1 MEQIRNFDQLLQA
14 ALAHGRKGIAVAAPY
29 DKNTLLAVKDAL
41 ASGLAAPHLFGDVER
56 MLPLLEQVQLDA
68 GAVKLTDVRDTAQ
81 AIDAAIE
88 SIRSGENQI
97 LMKGTVST
105 GTLLKHALDRT
116 RGLNI
121 GRLASHLIVLQIP
134 GLDRLLIST
143 DGGLNIA
150 PTLTEKADILRNA
163 IDVARALGIETPK
176 AACLA
181 AVETVNPKMQATVD
195 AACLCKMADRG
206 AFPGAVV
213 EGPLAMD
220 NILSAEA
227 ARKKGIDSPVPG
239 HADIILAPSI
249 EVANTF
255 SKTLNYLMHSS
266 NAGIVMGAAAP
277 IILPSRASD
286 PASKYASL
294 AMGVLLALAAVETVN
309 PKMQATV
316 DAACLCKMAD
326 RGAFPGAVVEGPL
339 AMDNILSAEAA
350 RKKGIDSP
358 VPGHADIILAP
369 SIEVANTFSKTLNYL
384 MHSSNAGIVMG
395 AAAPIILPSR
405 ASDPASKYASLAMG
419 VLLAK

>member
-1 MEQIRNFDQLLQA
+1 MQPIRNFDQLLQCA
-14 ALAHGRKGIAVAAPY
+14 KGRGSKGIAVAVPY

-41 ASGLAAPHLFGDVER
+41 DSGLTTAQLFGDQSR
-56 MLPLLEQVQLDA
+56 ILPILEQIGLSA
-68 GAVKLTDVRDTAQ
+68 SAVSICHVEETHQ
-81 AIDAAIE
+81 AIETAIT
-88 SIRSGENQI
+88 SIRDGKNRI

-213 EGPLAMD
+213 EGPWPWTTSSPPRLPGKRASTPRCPAM
-220 NILSAEA
+220 
-227 ARKKGIDSPVPG
+227 P
-239 HADIILAPSI
+239 
-249 EVANTF
+249 T
-255 SKTLNYLMHSS
+255 SS
-266 NAGIVMGAAAP
+266 WP
-277 IILPSRASD
+277 RPSRW
-286 PASKYASL
+286 P
-294 AMGVLLALAAVETVN
+294 T
-309 PKMQATV
+309 P
-316 DAACLCKMAD
+316 
-326 RGAFPGAVVEGPL
+326 
-339 AMDNILSAEAA
+339 
-350 RKKGIDSP
+350 SP
-358 VPGHADIILAP
+358 R
-369 SIEVANTFSKTLNYL
+369 S
-384 MHSSNAGIVMG
+384 
-395 AAAPIILPSR
+395 
-405 ASDPASKYASLAMG
+405 
-419 VLLAK
+419 

>member
-41 ASGLAAPHLFGDVER
+41 ASG
-56 MLPLLEQVQLDA
+56 
-68 GAVKLTDVRDTAQ
+68 
-81 AIDAAIE
+81 
-88 SIRSGENQI
+88 
-97 LMKGTVST
+97 
-105 GTLLKHALDRT
+105 
-116 RGLNI
+116 
-121 GRLASHLIVLQIP
+121 LASHLIVLQIP

-286 PASKYASL
+286 PVIYRLKL
-294 AMGVLLALAAVETVN
+294 
-309 PKMQATV
+309 Q
-316 DAACLCKMAD
+316 DQWQCL
-326 RGAFPGAVVEGPL
+326 
-339 AMDNILSAEAA
+339 
-350 RKKGIDSP
+350 
-358 VPGHADIILAP
+358 
-369 SIEVANTFSKTLNYL
+369 
-384 MHSSNAGIVMG
+384 
-395 AAAPIILPSR
+395 
-405 ASDPASKYASLAMG
+405 
-419 VLLAK
+419 

>member
-29 DKNTLLAVKDAL
+29 DRNTLLAVKDAL
-41 ASGLAAPHLFGDVER
+41 ASGLAAPQLFGDVER

-105 GTLLKHALDRT
+105 GTLLKHALDRN

-176 AACLA
+176 AACL
-181 AVETVNPKMQATVD
+181 
-195 AACLCKMADRG
+195 CKMADRG
-206 AFPGAVV
+206 AFPGPWWRAPWPWTTSSPPRLP
-213 EGPLAMD
+213 GKRASTPRCPAM
-220 NILSAEA
+220 
-227 ARKKGIDSPVPG
+227 P
-239 HADIILAPSI
+239 
-249 EVANTF
+249 T
-255 SKTLNYLMHSS
+255 SS
-266 NAGIVMGAAAP
+266 WP
-277 IILPSRASD
+277 RPSRW
-286 PASKYASL
+286 P
-294 AMGVLLALAAVETVN
+294 T
-309 PKMQATV
+309 P
-316 DAACLCKMAD
+316 
-326 RGAFPGAVVEGPL
+326 
-339 AMDNILSAEAA
+339 
-350 RKKGIDSP
+350 SP
-358 VPGHADIILAP
+358 RP
-369 SIEVANTFSKTLNYL
+369 
-384 MHSSNAGIVMG
+384 
-395 AAAPIILPSR
+395 
-405 ASDPASKYASLAMG
+405 
-419 VLLAK
+419 

>member
-41 ASGLAAPHLFGDVER
+41 ASGLAAPQLFGDVER

-68 GAVKLTDVRDTAQ
+68 GAVELTDVRDTAQ

-213 EGPLAMD
+213 EGPWPWTTSSPPRPPGKRASTPRCPAM
-220 NILSAEA
+220 
-227 ARKKGIDSPVPG
+227 P
-239 HADIILAPSI
+239 
-249 EVANTF
+249 T
-255 SKTLNYLMHSS
+255 SS
-266 NAGIVMGAAAP
+266 WP
-277 IILPSRASD
+277 RPSRW
-286 PASKYASL
+286 P
-294 AMGVLLALAAVETVN
+294 T
-309 PKMQATV
+309 P
-316 DAACLCKMAD
+316 
-326 RGAFPGAVVEGPL
+326 
-339 AMDNILSAEAA
+339 
-350 RKKGIDSP
+350 SP
-358 VPGHADIILAP
+358 RP
-369 SIEVANTFSKTLNYL
+369 
-384 MHSSNAGIVMG
+384 
-395 AAAPIILPSR
+395 
-405 ASDPASKYASLAMG
+405 
-419 VLLAK
+419 

>member
-41 ASGLAAPHLFGDVER
+41 ASGLAAPQLFGDVER

-277 IILPSRASD
+277 IILPSRARRPGVQVCLPGHGRAAGQVKNSAKALSQTQSTPGASPGGALYFCPALSRVCPGGVPPCSGTVRGGFTAGRRCPPPRPGHR
-286 PASKYASL
+286 PASGRGS
-294 AMGVLLALAAVETVN
+294 AAW
-309 PKMQATV
+309 
-316 DAACLCKMAD
+316 
-326 RGAFPGAVVEGPL
+326 
-339 AMDNILSAEAA
+339 
-350 RKKGIDSP
+350 
-358 VPGHADIILAP
+358 
-369 SIEVANTFSKTLNYL
+369 
-384 MHSSNAGIVMG
+384 G
-395 AAAPIILPSR
+395 AAAGGCAP
-405 ASDPASKYASLAMG
+405 PARRTAGTSPDTGAPRPHP
-419 VLLAK
+419 

>member
-41 ASGLAAPHLFGDVER
+41 ASGLAAPQLFGDVER

-150 PTLTEKADILRNA
+150 PPLTEKADILRNA

-176 AACLA
+176 
-181 AVETVNPKMQATVD
+181 
-195 AACLCKMADRG
+195 
-206 AFPGAVV
+206 
-213 EGPLAMD
+213 
-220 NILSAEA
+220 
-227 ARKKGIDSPVPG
+227 
-239 HADIILAPSI
+239 
-249 EVANTF
+249 
-255 SKTLNYLMHSS
+255 
-266 NAGIVMGAAAP
+266 
-277 IILPSRASD
+277 
-286 PASKYASL
+286 
-294 AMGVLLALAAVETVN
+294 
-309 PKMQATV
+309 
-316 DAACLCKMAD
+316 AACLCKMAD

>member
-41 ASGLAAPHLFGDVER
+41 ASG
-56 MLPLLEQVQLDA
+56 
-68 GAVKLTDVRDTAQ
+68 
-81 AIDAAIE
+81 
-88 SIRSGENQI
+88 
-97 LMKGTVST
+97 
-105 GTLLKHALDRT
+105 
-116 RGLNI
+116 
-121 GRLASHLIVLQIP
+121 LASHLIVLQIP

-294 AMGVLLALAAVETVN
+294 AMGVLLA
-309 PKMQATV
+309 
-316 DAACLCKMAD
+316 
-326 RGAFPGAVVEGPL
+326 
-339 AMDNILSAEAA
+339 
-350 RKKGIDSP
+350 KKKIPQRPSHRRRAP
-358 VPGHADIILAP
+358 PGHRPGGALYFCLALSRACP
-369 SIEVANTFSKTLNYL
+369 GGVPPCSGTVRGGFT
-384 MHSSNAGIVMG
+384 AGRRCPPPRPGHRPASGRGSAAWG
-395 AAAPIILPSR
+395 AAAGGCAP
-405 ASDPASKYASLAMG
+405 PARRTAGTSPDTGAPRPHP
-419 VLLAK
+419 

>member
-41 ASGLAAPHLFGDVER
+41 ASGLAAPQLFGDVER

-121 GRLASHLIVLQIP
+121 GYKNV
-134 GLDRLLIST
+134 LIST

-294 AMGVLLALAAVETVN
+294 AMGVLLA
-309 PKMQATV
+309 K
-316 DAACLCKMAD
+316 
-326 RGAFPGAVVEGPL
+326 
-339 AMDNILSAEAA
+339 
-350 RKKGIDSP
+350 
-358 VPGHADIILAP
+358 
-369 SIEVANTFSKTLNYL
+369 
-384 MHSSNAGIVMG
+384 
-395 AAAPIILPSR
+395 
-405 ASDPASKYASLAMG
+405 
-419 VLLAK
+419 

>member
-14 ALAHGRKGIAVAAPY
+14 ALTHGRKGIAVAAPY

-41 ASGLAAPHLFGDVER
+41 ASGLAAPQLFGDVER

-81 AIDAAIE
+81 TIDAAIE

-97 LMKGTVST
+97 LMKGAVST

-116 RGLNI
+116 RG
-121 GRLASHLIVLQIP
+121 LQIP

-294 AMGVLLALAAVETVN
+294 AMGVLLA
-309 PKMQATV
+309 K
-316 DAACLCKMAD
+316 
-326 RGAFPGAVVEGPL
+326 
-339 AMDNILSAEAA
+339 
-350 RKKGIDSP
+350 
-358 VPGHADIILAP
+358 
-369 SIEVANTFSKTLNYL
+369 
-384 MHSSNAGIVMG
+384 
-395 AAAPIILPSR
+395 
-405 ASDPASKYASLAMG
+405 
-419 VLLAK
+419 

>member
-14 ALAHGRKGIAVAAPY
+14 ALTHGRKGIAVAAPY

-41 ASGLAAPHLFGDVER
+41 ASGLAAPQLFGDVER

-81 AIDAAIE
+81 TIDAAIE

-97 LMKGTVST
+97 LMKGAVST

-249 EVANTF
+249 EVARA
-255 SKTLNYLMHSS
+255 L
-266 NAGIVMGAAAP
+266 GIETPKAAC
-277 IILPSRASD
+277 
-286 PASKYASL
+286 
-294 AMGVLLALAAVETVN
+294 LAAVETVN

>member
-14 ALAHGRKGIAVAAPY
+14 ALTHGRKGIAVAAPY

-41 ASGLAAPHLFGDVER
+41 ASGLAAPQLFGDVER

-81 AIDAAIE
+81 TIDAAIE

-97 LMKGTVST
+97 LMKGAVST

-206 AFPGAVV
+206 PSPGPWWRAPWPWTTSSPPRLP
-213 EGPLAMD
+213 GKRASTPRCPAM
-220 NILSAEA
+220 
-227 ARKKGIDSPVPG
+227 P
-239 HADIILAPSI
+239 
-249 EVANTF
+249 T
-255 SKTLNYLMHSS
+255 SS
-266 NAGIVMGAAAP
+266 WP
-277 IILPSRASD
+277 RPSRW
-286 PASKYASL
+286 P
-294 AMGVLLALAAVETVN
+294 T
-309 PKMQATV
+309 P
-316 DAACLCKMAD
+316 
-326 RGAFPGAVVEGPL
+326 
-339 AMDNILSAEAA
+339 
-350 RKKGIDSP
+350 SP
-358 VPGHADIILAP
+358 RP
-369 SIEVANTFSKTLNYL
+369 
-384 MHSSNAGIVMG
+384 
-395 AAAPIILPSR
+395 
-405 ASDPASKYASLAMG
+405 
-419 VLLAK
+419 

>member
-1 MEQIRNFDQLLQA
+1 MEQIRNFDQLLQCA
-14 ALAHGRKGIAVAAPY
+14 KERGCKGIAVAVPY

-41 ASGLAAPHLFGDVER
+41 ESGLATAHLFGDSDR
-56 MLPLLEQVQLDA
+56 ILPIMEQVGLDA
-68 GAVKLTDVRDTAQ
+68 VKVRLSDTKDTAQ
-81 AIDAAIE
+81 AIDDAIE

-105 GTLLKHALDRT
+105 GTLLKHALDKSK
-116 RGLNI
+116 GLNI

-134 GLDRLLIST
+134 GFDRLLIST

-163 IDVARALGIETPK
+163 IDVAHALGIETPK

-206 AFPGAVV
+206 AFKGAVV

-227 ARKKGIDSPVPG
+227 AQKKGIVSDVPG
-239 HADIILAPSI
+239 NADIILSPSS

-266 NAGIVMGAAAP
+266 NAVFVMGTAPP

-294 AMGVLLALAAVETVN
+294 ALGVLLA
-309 PKMQATV
+309 
-316 DAACLCKMAD
+316 
-326 RGAFPGAVVEGPL
+326 R
-339 AMDNILSAEAA
+339 
-350 RKKGIDSP
+350 
-358 VPGHADIILAP
+358 
-369 SIEVANTFSKTLNYL
+369 
-384 MHSSNAGIVMG
+384 
-395 AAAPIILPSR
+395 
-405 ASDPASKYASLAMG
+405 
-419 VLLAK
+419 

>member
-29 DKNTLLAVKDAL
+29 DRNTLLAVKDAL
-41 ASGLAAPHLFGDVER
+41 ASGLAAPQLFGDVER

-97 LMKGTVST
+97 LMKGAVST

-150 PTLTEKADILRNA
+150 PTLMEKADILRNA

-195 AACLCKMADRG
+195 AACLCKM
-206 AFPGAVV
+206 P
-213 EGPLAMD
+213 
-220 NILSAEA
+220 
-227 ARKKGIDSPVPG
+227 
-239 HADIILAPSI
+239 
-249 EVANTF
+249 
-255 SKTLNYLMHSS
+255 
-266 NAGIVMGAAAP
+266 
-277 IILPSRASD
+277 
-286 PASKYASL
+286 
-294 AMGVLLALAAVETVN
+294 
-309 PKMQATV
+309 
-316 DAACLCKMAD
+316 D

>member
-1 MEQIRNFDQLLQA
+1 
-14 ALAHGRKGIAVAAPY
+14 
-29 DKNTLLAVKDAL
+29 
-41 ASGLAAPHLFGDVER
+41 

-206 AFPGAVV
+206 PSPGPWWRAPWPWTTSSPPRLP
-213 EGPLAMD
+213 GKRASTPRCPAM
-220 NILSAEA
+220 
-227 ARKKGIDSPVPG
+227 P
-239 HADIILAPSI
+239 
-249 EVANTF
+249 T
-255 SKTLNYLMHSS
+255 SS
-266 NAGIVMGAAAP
+266 WP
-277 IILPSRASD
+277 RPSRW
-286 PASKYASL
+286 P
-294 AMGVLLALAAVETVN
+294 T
-309 PKMQATV
+309 P
-316 DAACLCKMAD
+316 
-326 RGAFPGAVVEGPL
+326 
-339 AMDNILSAEAA
+339 
-350 RKKGIDSP
+350 SP
-358 VPGHADIILAP
+358 RP
-369 SIEVANTFSKTLNYL
+369 
-384 MHSSNAGIVMG
+384 
-395 AAAPIILPSR
+395 
-405 ASDPASKYASLAMG
+405 
-419 VLLAK
+419 